1 MVKAPRGALIVLVGS
16 LLGAGCAAS
25 AGAEATVAPGPGASA
40 GAPGAPSPSSAP
52 TVQRTADAQAL
63 LDGEYERTLQLANEA
78 IKAKPSD
85 PWPYY
90 NRACAYLGL
99 GKTKEALAGFK
110 EAGTRFGGD
119 EYGKVICA
127 YGRARALVAVGRCDE
142 ANQAYREFAEMVG
155 TTNEASSEMAL
166 NYGKDCV
173 AGMQTP
179 QESKAPPSAGPAA
192 PKSPPAAAPAAAK
205 P

>member
-1 MVKAPRGALIVLVGS
+1 MLVGS
-16 LLGAGCAAS
+16 LLAAGCGAS
-25 AGAEATVAPGPGASA
+25 AGAEANVAASPGASA
-40 GAPGAPSPSSAP
+40 GASGAPSPSAAP

-63 LDGEYERTLQLANEA
+63 LDGEYERTLTLANEA
-78 IKAKPSD
+78 IKANPSD
-85 PWPYY
+85 AWPYY
-90 NRACAYLGL
+90 NRACAYIGL

-110 EAGTRFGGD
+110 EAATHFGSN

-166 NYGKDCV
+166 TYAKDCV
-173 AGMQTP
+173 AGVTTP
-179 QESKAPPSAGPAA
+179 QEPKAPVGPAA
-192 PKSPPAAAPAAAK
+192 PKAPPGAAAPPAAPT